1 MKIYLHIGY
10 PKTGSTF
17 LQYNFLNKL
26 SQNFIGRPYGL
37 EDHQIENLL
46 TNSRY
51 DEFQKN
57 KKKIIHYYFSK
68 FKKNKI
74 NILSIEDLLKFSFF
88 QKKSQ
93 NNPHKNIK
101 RLKEIFLKI
110 GDVKV
115 IFVIRSPNDLIKSF
129 YNQYYYNDWK
139 DNKIYHHNIM
149 KYFKK
154 KKIRRLENFILSLKF
169 YKTFNLLRK
178 NFGRN
183 NVKLLF
189 YEDLKYNFK
198 FFKSDL
204 LKFMKINRNLKIKNV
219 TIHTSEDKNS
229 YFLIFNKI
237 KKKFLSNNYNLFE
250 FKKNIYSIYIV
261 LKSIYQNR
269 KIKKYTRDIDL
280 IEKKIKSYYRVDLLK
295 FKNKSI
301 SDKLKKYK
309 YFY

>member
-26 SQNFIGRPYGL
+26 SQNFIGRPYSL
-37 EDHQIENLL
+37 EYHQMENLL

-51 DEFQKN
+51 DDFQKN

-129 YNQYYYNDWK
+129 YYQYYYNDWK
-139 DNKIYHHNIM
+139 DNKIYHHNI
-149 KYFKK
+149 YSDPNG
-154 KKIRRLENFILSLKF
+154 LLSLKSII
-169 YKTFNLLRK
+169 LLPAVSK
-178 NFGRN
+178 SLLSASGSFG
-183 NVKLLF
+183 
-189 YEDLKYNFK
+189 
-198 FFKSDL
+198 
-204 LKFMKINRNLKIKNV
+204 V
-219 TIHTSEDKNS
+219 TYWSGAVV
-229 YFLIFNKI
+229 
-237 KKKFLSNNYNLFE
+237 
-250 FKKNIYSIYIV
+250 IV
-261 LKSIYQNR
+261 LFAPLVAPTIFPAFAFDDNTNIVFVAGVSVSSKVIL
-269 KIKKYTRDIDL
+269 L
-280 IEKKIKSYYRVDLLK
+280 ILSVLELPPCEE
-295 FKNKSI
+295 
-301 SDKLKKYK
+301 
-309 YFY
+309 